1 MKYVFA
7 RRIAAAL
14 LAAAFGVACVTNPV
28 TGKSQLSLLGEEDE
42 KQLGAQS
49 YGPLIQ
55 ESYGPV
61 TDAELQKFLDGV
73 GQSLAKVSHRPNL
86 DYQFTVVN
94 ANYDNAFALPGGKI
108 CITRGL
114 LSRMTTEDQLAGVV
128 GHEIGHVTARHG
140 AQQYTKQML
149 IGGLL
154 GIGGMILE
162 AKEVKG
168 APLIM
173 TAAGIGGQLV
183 LLRYSRD
190 HERQSDE
197 LGMEYMARAG
207 YNPKGFVES
216 MEILMAGHDKEPSK
230 LEAMLQSHPLTSER
244 IETAR
249 QRAAAKYAGGLEKP
263 FRVDAVAAA
272 TRGLKAEVPAFKLM
286 DEGEKLLAKK
296 DARGAAAKFDEASRR
311 APRQAILPALKA
323 IALVEAN
330 ELRSAREA
338 AREAERRDP
347 SLFHGRLAGGL
358 SAYRLSDWRDA
369 ISELETAEKAV
380 GAQLVTTY
388 YLGRSLEALG
398 DRGQAAEKYKLIVQS
413 GATGEQA
420 DYSKRRLLE
429 WGVISQTPQQ
439 QPYPQ
444 QQPQQPYPR

>member
-1 MKYVFA
+1 MKHAFA
-7 RRIAAAL
+7 RRVAAVVV
-14 LAAAFGVACVTNPV
+14 AAAFGVACVTNPV
-28 TGKSQLSLLGEEDE
+28 TGKSQLSLMGEEEE
-42 KQLGAQS
+42 KTLGAQA

-61 TDAELQKFLDGV
+61 TDPGLQKYFDGV
-73 GQSLAKVSHRPNL
+73 GQGLAKLSHRPAL
-86 DYQFTVVN
+86 PYEFTVVN
-94 ANYDNAFALPGGKI
+94 ANYDNAFALPGGKV

-162 AKEVKG
+162 AEEVRG

-173 TAAGIGGQLV
+173 AAAGIGGQLV

-216 MEILMAGHDKEPSK
+216 MEILKSGHDKEPSK
-230 LEAMLQSHPLTSER
+230 LEAMFQSHPLTSER

-249 QRAAAKYAGGLEKP
+249 RRAAEKYADQLARPVRTEA
-263 FRVDAVAAA
+263 FASS
-272 TRGLKAEVPAFKLM
+272 TRALKAEAPAFKLM
-286 DEGEKLLAKK
+286 DEGEQLLAKK
-296 DARGAAAKFDEASRR
+296 DARAAAAKFDEAARL

-347 SLFHGRLAGGL
+347 ALFHGRLAGGL
-358 SAYRLSDWRDA
+358 SAYKLSDWRDS
-369 ISELETAEKAV
+369 ISELEAAEKSV

-388 YLGRSLEALG
+388 YLGRSFEALG
-398 DRGQAAEKYKLIVQS
+398 DRARAVEKYKLIVQS
-413 GATGEQA
+413 GATGEPA
-420 DYSKRRLLE
+420 DYSRKRLLE